1 MNLETYDMIVVL
13 GPTAGGKTSFA
24 AHLARELGGEI
35 ISADSRQVYRGM
47 DIGTGKDYSDYRVGD
62 HLVPHYLVDIREPG
76 ERYHVYAFQKDFL
89 NVYRDIRER
98 NKLPVLCGGSGLY
111 IESVL
116 KGYRLLHV
124 PPDHKLRDQLAHKTL
139 EELQEELLSYQ
150 LNLHNTTDLTTRKR
164 AIRAIE
170 IARYYQT
177 HPREDIDYPQITPF
191 IFGIAFDRPT
201 QRKRITDRLRRRMD
215 EGLVEEVRGL
225 KERWGLT
232 RQDLEYYGLEYRY
245 VGRYLEGD
253 LTYDEMFTR
262 LNTAIHQFAKRQMT
276 WFRRM
281 ERNGFDI
288 HWLEGQLEM
297 DEKLQKAIQMLSR
310 D

>member
-1 MNLETYDMIVVL
+1 
-13 GPTAGGKTSFA
+13 
-24 AHLARELGGEI
+24 
-35 ISADSRQVYRGM
+35 
-47 DIGTGKDYSDYRVGD
+47 
-62 HLVPHYLVDIREPG
+62 
-76 ERYHVYAFQKDFL
+76 
-89 NVYRDIRER
+89 
-98 NKLPVLCGGSGLY
+98 
-111 IESVL
+111 
-116 KGYRLLHV
+116 
-124 PPDHKLRDQLAHKTL
+124 
-139 EELQEELLSYQ
+139 
-150 LNLHNTTDLTTRKR
+150 
-164 AIRAIE
+164 
-170 IARYYQT
+170 
-177 HPREDIDYPQITPF
+177 
-191 IFGIAFDRPT
+191 
-201 QRKRITDRLRRRMD
+201 MD